1 MTREVRVY
9 QNTNLLNRALAERF
23 VTISERAIAARG
35 RFVVCLA
42 GGNTPRS
49 AYELMTTQEYTSLI
63 DWNNAYVF
71 WGDERCVPPESP
83 ESNVRMVRET
93 LLNFVPVPI
102 NHINRIRG
110 ELPPVQAAEQ
120 YDRTLR
126 DFFRDRMN
134 SGKPRFDLV
143 LLGMG
148 ADGHT
153 ASLFPGTT
161 ALREEKRWAVAN
173 HVPSLDA
180 WRVTLTAPAINAAAN
195 VIFLVSGAEKAETV
209 KSVLE
214 GNENSAQ
221 LPAQMIK
228 PENGHLLWLLDDPA
242 ASRLATQKV

>member
-63 DWNNAYVF
+63 DWSNAYVF